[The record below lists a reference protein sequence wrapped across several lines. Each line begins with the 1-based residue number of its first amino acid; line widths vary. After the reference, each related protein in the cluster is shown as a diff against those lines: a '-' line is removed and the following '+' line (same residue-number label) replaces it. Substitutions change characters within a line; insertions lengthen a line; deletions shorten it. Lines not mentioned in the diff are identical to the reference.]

1 MDRTDDSSYRRT
13 FHSNQGRAYQMK
25 AHKNQLAQQN
35 IFQCKSRKGN
45 CFDNPPPENFFGLL
59 KQEMYY
65 GVIYASFKQLKQ
77 AIEDWIHYYNHHRI
91 KTKLGF
97 QYRERITA

>member
-1 MDRTDDSSYRRT
+1 
-13 FHSNQGRAYQMK
+13 
-25 AHKNQLAQQN
+25 
-35 IFQCKSRKGN
+35 
-45 CFDNPPPENFFGLL
+45 
-59 KQEMYY
+59 MYY

-91 KTKLGF
+91 KTKPGF